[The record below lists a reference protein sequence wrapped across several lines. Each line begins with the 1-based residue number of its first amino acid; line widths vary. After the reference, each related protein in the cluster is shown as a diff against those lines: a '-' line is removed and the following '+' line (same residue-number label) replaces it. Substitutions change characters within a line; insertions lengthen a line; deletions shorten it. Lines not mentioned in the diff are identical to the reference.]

1 MKPPRHHWLVH
12 LYPRAWRDR
21 YGDELSDL
29 IAGRQ
34 VDWLVICDVASA
46 ALGAHWRE
54 VSTRGEKIM
63 IAQVHGGQN
72 LVRTPSAYLPIL
84 MSLAALG
91 TVLVSVFLFGARH
104 DADEGAAAHLFQLL
118 VAGQAP
124 LIVWFAVRG
133 RRTLAR
139 QAAIIL
145 GLQLAAIGLALLPVW
160 YFGL

>member
-1 MKPPRHHWLVH
+1 
-12 LYPRAWRDR
+12 
-21 YGDELSDL
+21 
-29 IAGRQ
+29 
-34 VDWLVICDVASA
+34 
-46 ALGAHWRE
+46 
-54 VSTRGEKIM
+54 M